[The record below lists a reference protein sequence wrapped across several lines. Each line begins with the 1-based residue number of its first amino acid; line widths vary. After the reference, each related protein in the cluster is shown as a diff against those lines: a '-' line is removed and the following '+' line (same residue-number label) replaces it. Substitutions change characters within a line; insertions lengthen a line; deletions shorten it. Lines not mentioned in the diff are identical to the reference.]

1 LYPPTSGTLSIDDT
15 QITDA
20 NRAWYREHFA
30 VVFSDFH
37 LFDRLLGLNAPDLES
52 RAHHYLRLL
61 QIDHKVG
68 VTGGQLSTIELSQG
82 QKRRLALVIAYL
94 EDRPYYVFDEW
105 AADQDPEYKEIFY
118 CKLLPDFRNRGR
130 GVVVITHDD
139 RYFHLGTRVMKLQ
152 NGQMV
157 DTSSRPSAAEIQ
169 AVSAAAAR

>member
-1 LYPPTSGTLSIDDT
+1 LVSRALCRRVLRLPPV
-15 QITDA
+15 
-20 NRAWYREHFA
+20 H
-30 VVFSDFH
+30 
-37 LFDRLLGLNAPDLES
+37 RLLGLNAP
-52 RAHHYLRLL
+52 
-61 QIDHKVG
+61 
-68 VTGGQLSTIELSQG
+68 
-82 QKRRLALVIAYL
+82 RLALVIAYL

-105 AADQDPEYKEIFY
+105 AADQDPEYKGILY
-118 CKLLPDFRNRGR
+118 CKLLPEFRNRGR